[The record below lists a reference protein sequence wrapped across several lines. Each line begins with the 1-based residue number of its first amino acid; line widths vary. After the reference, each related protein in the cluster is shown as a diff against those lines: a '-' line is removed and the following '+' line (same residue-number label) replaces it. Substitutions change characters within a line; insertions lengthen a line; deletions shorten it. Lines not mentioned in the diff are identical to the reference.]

1 MHNFRATHVMVLLIL
16 AAGLVATAGCHK
28 TVTVYVRNQ
37 SDQPMD
43 ISVQKLGQRETRE
56 LGRAEPKQ
64 ALEFSLAVPYDEL
77 PSTYQIRWVS
87 PGLMGEEA
95 RRATSIMIQ
104 RSTKTPLRVNLP
116 SGMYEEPGL

>member
-1 MHNFRATHVMVLLIL
+1 MRSSRATYAIVLLIL
-16 AAGLVATAGCHK
+16 TAGLVSTAGCHK

-37 SDQPMD
+37 SEQPMD
-43 ISVQKLGQRETRE
+43 VSVQKLGEREVRE
-56 LGRAEPKQ
+56 LGRAQPKQ
-64 ALEFSLAVPYDEL
+64 ALEFSLSVPYDEL

-87 PGLMGEEA
+87 PGLMGQEA

-116 SGMYEEPGL
+116 SGMQEEPGL